1 MNSIITSAVLGVIMM
16 FSGIFLKKNSS
27 IATLAILGAI
37 LLLVMA
43 VLDLSGYRFF
53 PVDTHNMLDFEAFG
67 QLANC
72 IAIAMTLAYFLLN
85 GRDIAAIGNNPGE
98 YFALI
103 FFVLCGIAIAT
114 SFNSLLMLFLGIEI
128 ISIPLYILTGSDKR
142 NLKSNEASLKY
153 FLMGAFST
161 GIMLLGIAFLYGA
174 SDKGSFFLEDIASV
188 KSIGTPMMMTG
199 LILLMVSMSFKVSAA
214 PFHFW
219 TPDVYDGALGFMRV
233 SFIGLIFSMS
243 FKVSAAPF
251 HFWTP
256 DVYDG
261 APTVVTSFM
270 ATVVKA
276 GTFIAFIRL
285 FANAFGDM
293 KNYWQIFIA
302 IIAAT
307 TLYIGNI
314 TAVFQQ
320 SVKRMLAYS
329 SIAQVGFMLLALL
342 TLNTLA
348 KEGII
353 LYTAV
358 YGFASIGLFAILV
371 KMKDFSFDGFNGL
384 ARHEPVLAFTAAIFL
399 LSLAGIPLTGGFLAK
414 YYMIASV
421 IQTGSWLW
429 LVYYYF
435 RVIQAM
441 YFKDG
446 LSQNLEIS
454 LGFKIMLILLA
465 LIVILL
471 GIFPQLLI
479 SRLYITYI

>member
-27 IATLAILGAI
+27 IATLATLGTI
-37 LLLVMA
+37 LLLAMA
-43 VLDLSGYRFF
+43 VLDLSGYHFF
-53 PVDTHNMLDFEAFG
+53 PVDTHNMLDFEVFG

-72 IAIAMTLAYFLLN
+72 IALAMTLAYFLLN

-103 FFVLCGIAIAT
+103 FFVLCGISIAT
-114 SFNSLLMLFLGIEI
+114 SFNSLLMLFIGIEI

-174 SDKGSFFLEDIASV
+174 SDKGSFFLEEIASV
-188 KSIGTPMMMTG
+188 KAVGTPMMMTG

-219 TPDVYDGALGFMRV
+219 TPDVYDGA
-233 SFIGLIFSMS
+233 
-243 FKVSAAPF
+243 
-251 HFWTP
+251 
-256 DVYDG
+256 
-261 APTVVTSFM
+261 PTVVTSFM
-270 ATVVKA
+270 ATIVKA

-285 FANAFGDM
+285 FANAFGDI
-293 KNYWQIFIA
+293 KSHWQIFIA

-307 TLYIGNI
+307 TLFIGNI

-348 KEGII
+348 SEGII

-358 YGFASIGLFAILV
+358 YGVASIGLFGILV

-429 LVYYYF
+429 LVIFALLCATVSAYYYF

-441 YFKDG
+441 YFKEG
-446 LSQNLEIS
+446 ISQNLEIS

-471 GIFPQLLI
+471 GIFPQVLI